1 MVRAV
6 VLDVNETLLDLSTV
20 VPVFVEAGLKPAD
33 FALWFAR
40 TQRDG
45 FALSA
50 AGDWRSFGDIGRA
63 VWRSM
68 APEVDPEPLF
78 SALANCPLHPD
89 VVPGIAA
96 LRDAG
101 VMIATL
107 TIGAAEPIAGSLT
120 RAGVAVDATLS
131 CDDIRRW
138 KPAPEPYQYAA
149 QSLGVT
155 CADCVMIAVHDW
167 DLHGARA
174 AGLRTAWV
182 NRSGAEWSPIFDR
195 ADIEASDLPEIVGDL
210 AQLAD

>member
-20 VPVFVEAGLKPAD
+20 IPVFVDAGLPPTD

-68 APEVDPEPLF
+68 APEVDPEPIF
-78 SALANCPLHPD
+78 AALANCPLHPD
-89 VVPGIAA
+89 VVPGVEA

-107 TIGAAEPIAGSLT
+107 TIGSGEPIAGSLT

-131 CDDIRRW
+131 CDDVRRW
-138 KPAPEPYQYAA
+138 KPAPEPYRYAA

-167 DLHGARA
+167 DLHGAQA
-174 AGLRTAWV
+174 AGMRTAWL
-182 NRSGAEWSPIFDR
+182 NRTGVPFSPVFAQPDVQ
-195 ADIEASDLPEIVGDL
+195 APDLPGVASAL
-210 AQLAD
+210 AHLPN